1 MGWHLCSGSDSDS
14 LEASP
19 LCRDI
24 HWLGCGSPV
33 ADDKP
38 NRNSVESFWVN
49 SADNSDKLVNARTS
63 SFTGVV
69 ASNNIKAKNMH
80 GDQRS
85 SLQRVLC
92 ARFITTAL
100 LCFHC
105 HLSNLMYC
113 NALGWRFS
121 FYYTV
126 LLCVHGQG
134 QIRKNVDLFHSRQT
148 ENKKR
153 IKEKV
158 MSTLPRILSWA
169 GVCALNVT
177 ELQHH

>member
-1 MGWHLCSGSDSDS
+1 MIVWNQIRDHRAVTTTSFSIAHNIRNCHCTHMGWHLCSGSDSDS

-69 ASNNIKAKNMH
+69 ASNNIKAQNMH

-113 NALGWRFS
+113 NALGWRF
-121 FYYTV
+121 FLLLHCLTV
-126 LLCVHGQG
+126 CAWA
-134 QIRKNVDLFHSRQT
+134 RP
-148 ENKKR
+148 NKKKR
-153 IKEKV
+153 WLI
-158 MSTLPRILSWA
+158 SF
-169 GVCALNVT
+169 
-177 ELQHH
+177 